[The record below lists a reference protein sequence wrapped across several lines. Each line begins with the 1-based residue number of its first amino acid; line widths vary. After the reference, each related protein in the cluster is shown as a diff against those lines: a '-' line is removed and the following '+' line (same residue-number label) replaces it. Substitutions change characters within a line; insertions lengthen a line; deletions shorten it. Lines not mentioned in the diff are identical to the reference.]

1 MDWWMIIAFLSSS
14 SLLLLPS
21 PTVSQARQ
29 ISGPR
34 RTQTLCQMNCRIEC
48 QKTWHN
54 ICQKECQKKISDRMP
69 EYRSDRM
76 SEKMLNIYVRNDVS
90 WWGSLEVIRI
100 GYIKTHFL
108 SIQNCQLIPY
118 LGDINRNW
126 SHTLHCFMAEKWYET
141 PDVSRKYQFRQVS

>member
-1 MDWWMIIAFLSSS
+1 MNDNSLPFFLLSSPPSLSYCIAS
-14 SLLLLPS
+14 SSDLWAPPDSNTMPDELSDRMPENM
-21 PTVSQARQ
+21 
-29 ISGPR
+29 
-34 RTQTLCQMNCRIEC
+34 TQYMSERVPE
-48 QKTWHN
+48 
-54 ICQKECQKKISDRMP
+54 KISDRMP

-108 SIQNCQLIPY
+108 YIQNCQLIPY